1 MYKNVGQS
9 DRMLRMIIALS
20 LFGYTLVEP
29 PSLFFE
35 AAFQF
40 FACYLL
46 YTSFM
51 GQCVFYLVF
60 LISTRK
66 NSSRVKVKE
75 CSNDDLTV
83 FWNEKKCM
91 NSTMCVNKSLL
102 EATKYQKVFE
112 FFHPQNRPWIKTFGN
127 LNTYEIIDAIENCT
141 SGALSYR
148 LKADANEYRKSA

>member
-9 DRMLRMIIALS
+9 DRMLRVIIAVS
-20 LFGYTLVEP
+20 LFGYTLIEP

-66 NSSRVKVKE
+66 KSRRAKIKE

-83 FWNEKKCM
+83 FWHEKKCT
-91 NSTMCVNKSLL
+91 NCTMCVNKSLL
-102 EATKYQKVFE
+102 EATKYQKIFE
-112 FFHPQNRPWIKTFGN
+112 FWSPKNRPWIKTFGN
-127 LNTYEIIDAIENCT
+127 LNTYGIIDAVENCT
-141 SGALSYR
+141 SGALSYK
-148 LKADANEYRKSA
+148 LKADSIEYRKSA

>member
-9 DRMLRMIIALS
+9 DRMLRMITALT

-60 LISTRK
+60 LISTKKK
-66 NSSRVKVKE
+66 NKRVKVKE
-75 CSNDDLTV
+75 CSNNDIRVYWD
-83 FWNEKKCM
+83 EKKCT
-91 NSTMCVNKSLL
+91 NSSMCVNQSLL
-102 EATKYQKVFE
+102 EATKYHQVFE
-112 FFHPQNRPWIKTFGN
+112 FFSPKNRPWIKTFSN
-127 LNTYEIIDAIENCT
+127 LSTYEITSAVENCT
-141 SGALSYR
+141 SGALSYK
-148 LKADANEYRKSA
+148 LEVDANEYRKSA